1 MHDRVTRRVGRWIL
15 RRLQKRVEREWREYE
30 HRPKVSFGP
39 LLPGIRVRRG
49 ETQVYRSFVQIH
61 FHPRS
66 AERKRNQT
74 MQGNAE

>member
-1 MHDRVTRRVGRWIL
+1 MSRWIL

-30 HRPKVSFGP
+30 HVPTVSFGP
-39 LLPGIRVRRG
+39 LLPGRRASRG

-66 AERKRNQT
+66 RAAERRLRKDEGSERQR
-74 MQGNAE
+74 GFGK